1 MIRPTPAV
9 EAIPATT
16 PFIGPEQ
23 LMRETG
29 QRELVRLGANES
41 AFGPSPRA
49 IAAMAAE
56 LPRLSWYGDPESLDL
71 RDLLAAKHDCSPA
84 RILVGSGIDDLM
96 GRPFARSSDRA
107 SRL

>member
-9 EAIPATT
+9 EGLPATT

-29 QRELVRLGANES
+29 RRELVRLGANES
-41 AFGPSPRA
+41 AFGPSPIA
-49 IAAMAAE
+49 MAAMTAE

-71 RDLLAAKHDCSPA
+71 RDALAE
-84 RILVGSGIDDLM
+84 
-96 GRPFARSSDRA
+96 
-107 SRL
+107 